1 MSPNHSRLLAT
12 VLTAFAAAV
21 PAGAAL
27 AQDIVLGASVQL
39 TGPIANTGRY
49 YRDAYQFAVDKIN
62 AAGGAKIAGKSHKL
76 ALKLYDNQSDVNLS
90 VRQYTQLVSQDKVNL
105 LLGPFASNFALADSA
120 VSEKYKVP
128 MVQGGGASDQ
138 IFARNFKY
146 VFGTL
151 APASNYFGST
161 IDMLKALKTPPKTVA
176 LLYADD
182 AFDVSVAVGTR
193 PMLKKAGFDTVMDE
207 RYSSNTSDFNSLL
220 SQIKSKN
227 VDVVLVAGHETEVLN
242 FVRQAKSLTVAP
254 KMYSFTVGVPS
265 EDFRK
270 ALGKDADYAFGM
282 TPWLPTAAL
291 KDRWFGDAEQ
301 FAKEYKAKFGYDPD
315 YHAASGV
322 SDVEALVQAMEDAGS
337 MEPQKVRDSLA
348 KVKFDSLYGPIAFGA
363 DGQIQLPQVV
373 IQVQGEKLEK
383 IYDAKGFVTQPKY
396 PMPAWNVR

>member
-1 MSPNHSRLLAT
+1 MLLAYSRFLCT
-12 VLTAFAAAV
+12 LLTALIMAV

-27 AQDIVLGASVQL
+27 AQEVVLGASVQL
-39 TGPIANTGRY
+39 TGPVANTGRY
-49 YRDAYQFAVDKIN
+49 YRDAYQLAIDKIN
-62 AAGGAKIAGKSHKL
+62 AAGGAKIAGQSHKL

-146 VFGTL
+146 IFGTL

-182 AFDVSVAVGTR
+182 AFDVSVAEGTR
-193 PMLKKAGFDTVMDE
+193 PMLKKAGFDVVMDE

-227 VDVVLVAGHETEVLN
+227 VDAVLVAGHETEVLN
-242 FVRQAKSLTVAP
+242 FVRQAKSLAVAP

-282 TPWLPTAAL
+282 TPWLPTPAL
-291 KDRWFGDAEQ
+291 KDRWFGNAEQ
-301 FAKEYKAKFGYDPD
+301 FAREYKAKFGYDPD

-322 SDVEALVQAMEDAGS
+322 ADVEALVQAMEDAGS
-337 MEPQKVRDSLA
+337 IEPQKVRDALA
-348 KVKFDSLYGPIAFGA
+348 KIKFDSLYGPIAFA
-363 DGQIQLPQVV
+363 ANGQINLPQVV
-373 IQVQGEKLEK
+373 IQVQGDSLAE
-383 IYDAKGFVTQPKY
+383 IYGAKGFVKQPKY
-396 PMPAWNVR
+396 PMPAWNAR